1 MYWFCFLTA
10 VHRSLHIEDCCS
22 AAACQR
28 DVVSNVKHSVL
39 LVPPNPAGCHAA
51 RPLTEPTTTKSG
63 RKLLSVNW
71 GGFSC
76 AGLRDIGFSTS
87 SKALSLPV
95 NGLIMGQV
103 QIHNRGYEPFEFET
117 PGFRLSGVAG
127 NMDGMMKCPQQEV
140 PAGGSMQVRGGRE

>member
-1 MYWFCFLTA
+1 MQCSTRA
-10 VHRSLHIEDCCS
+10 SL
-22 AAACQR
+22 R
-28 DVVSNVKHSVL
+28 VL
-39 LVPPNPAGCHAA
+39 VNPAGCHAA
-51 RPLTEPTTTKSG
+51 RPLTEPPTTKSG
-63 RKLLSVNW
+63 RQLLSVNW

-103 QIHNRGYEPFEFET
+103 QIHNRGYQPFEFET

-140 PAGGSMQVRGGRE
+140 PAGGSLQVWTGPQ

>member
-1 MYWFCFLTA
+1 
-10 VHRSLHIEDCCS
+10 
-22 AAACQR
+22 
-28 DVVSNVKHSVL
+28 
-39 LVPPNPAGCHAA
+39 
-51 RPLTEPTTTKSG
+51 
-63 RKLLSVNW
+63 VNW